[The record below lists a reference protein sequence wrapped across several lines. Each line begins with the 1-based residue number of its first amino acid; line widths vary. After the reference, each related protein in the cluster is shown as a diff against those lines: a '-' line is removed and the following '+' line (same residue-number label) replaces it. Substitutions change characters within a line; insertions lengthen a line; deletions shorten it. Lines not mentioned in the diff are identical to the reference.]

1 MAAVSEMVNPFLSG
15 EEKAKSLPIDGLFIY
30 TYEFIMQTLLNWI
43 FIVSV
48 CQQIMNIIVLKE
60 SQY

>member
-48 CQQIMNIIVLKE
+48 FQH
-60 SQY
+60 